1 MKNNNFIFLIFISI
15 LGIGC
20 SNQNDKFPLDKRFW
34 TVDDY
39 TEVILELRYGYK
51 DGEKLPAFDDSEAQQ
66 IVQKFVDTE
75 NFKVVLNDKELGT
88 KHKSEVAVA
97 FFDKWKDMINI
108 YSSLDKK
115 DKYIYEREYIETY
128 KFGLE
133 LQLFYFRLGNE
144 EILASSDDPS
154 SDYIKNIIKSNINTM
169 IDNYSF
175 YLDDIN
181 REDAFTENGK
191 KMYSEVMN
199 TYFSKLVDENPTA
212 NYDNLKE
219 KIILMDSKSK
229 SETIKT
235 ALKNILSKI
244 DSLKTK

>member
-1 MKNNNFIFLIFISI
+1 MSFFILI
-15 LGIGC
+15 LGC
-20 SNQNDKFPLDKRFW
+20 DKKNDKFPLDKRFW

-51 DGEKLPAFDDSEAQQ
+51 DGEKLPTLDDSETQQ
-66 IVQKFVDTE
+66 IVQKFIDTE

-108 YSSLDKK
+108 YSDLDKK
-115 DKYIYEREYIETY
+115 DKYIYEIEYIETY

-144 EILASSDDPS
+144 EILASSDDPN
-154 SDYIKNIIKSNINTM
+154 SDYIKNIIDSNINTM
-169 IDNYSF
+169 VNNFSF

-181 REDAFTENGK
+181 KEDAFSENGK
-191 KMYSEVMN
+191 KIYSEVAN
-199 TYFSKLVDENPTA
+199 KYFIKLIEENPKA
-212 NYDNLKE
+212 NYDSLKE
-219 KIILMDSKSK
+219 KIILMESKSK

-244 DSLKTK
+244 EDLKTI